1 MKPVYEDDA
10 FRFEALK
17 IGFVNKTEYLRTLVQ
32 KDLTLFSGYIT
43 LQLILAGWIASNPL
57 PGTWLKVGIFLI
69 DLTLA
74 IIVAMLMYKNDI
86 RRAISVEDLANF
98 SDALGFS
105 VKGAYLEGMAL
116 QSRPKK
122 RSSFWWYI
130 GAIAVTVISVAIVI
144 FAAQERPSMT
154 SLPVS
159 TIEVPAMEE
168 EKQE

>member
-1 MKPVYEDDA
+1 MKHIYEDDA

-17 IGFVNKTEYLRTLVQ
+17 IGFVNKTEWLRTLVQ

-57 PGTWLKVGIFLI
+57 SGPWLKGGVFLI

-98 SDALGFS
+98 SVTRAVVS
-105 VKGAYLEGMAL
+105 VT
-116 QSRPKK
+116 SRKV
-122 RSSFWWYI
+122 
-130 GAIAVTVISVAIVI
+130 AVPDSVN
-144 FAAQERPSMT
+144 
-154 SLPVS
+154 
-159 TIEVPAMEE
+159 
-168 EKQE
+168 